1 MFTWSAEHCN
11 NVSLIVQATRKS
23 ELLEQRELILTQ
35 QVICVKA
42 IARQIRDLMAVTK
55 EALPQQK

>member
-1 MFTWSAEHCN
+1 MFTCSAEHCN
-11 NVSLIVQATRKS
+11 NVSLTVQATRKS

-42 IARQIRDLMAVTK
+42 IARQIRDLRAGTK